1 MEGTGFVKRGLG
13 RTRGAGRGQAAWV
26 CVVVRLPTE
35 QGLNTRPKPKHRGPM
50 ASTQE
55 IYGSNRKHEPQ
66 MMRCGS
72 MRRLGLATMDAFN
85 TMHNCGL
92 AIRIV
97 LRTFDTFGS

>member
-1 MEGTGFVKRGLG
+1 
-13 RTRGAGRGQAAWV
+13 
-26 CVVVRLPTE
+26 
-35 QGLNTRPKPKHRGPM
+35 M

-85 TMHNCGL
+85 TMHDCGL
-92 AIRIV
+92 AIRIF
-97 LRTFDTFGS
+97 LRK